1 MKARLFTLAA
11 VAATTLLSQGVA
23 QSDSLERALADL
35 NSGLVAPAGNA
46 GVTWGGDFRLRN
58 NWDDNGTD
66 TNNRDFDTRMRL
78 TASFNITEDSSAFVG
93 FNGSE
98 SWGSDTTD
106 PSTFLA
112 PHNQGDN
119 VENTSTRVDR
129 AYVTVNNLMGDG
141 GSMKA
146 GRDYYTFGSG
156 RIIGSS
162 DWNNNPSSH
171 SGAWYSHDMG
181 GMNMNF
187 AMLNQAAGETG
198 AGDAG
203 DDMLYVLSM
212 DYALDTGAALGV
224 INMTPYA
231 IRMEADDSANWK
243 GASLAGSV
251 LGFGYDAEYTQYD
264 QGDTSGTAWAIST
277 SIDLNV
283 LASLPGISNGGVDIS
298 MSSADTDFDTSGPIT
313 HGVGGFGD
321 RANGGAWDNGNDITT
336 IGLNFSPAE
345 GWGGR
350 IAFNDV
356 TSDGDDY
363 KETDV
368 SLNHDFNGNVAG
380 WFGYAMINPD
390 GGDDEVT
397 FWTTLSVSF

>member
-1 MKARLFTLAA
+1 MKVRLFTLAA

-58 NWDDNGTD
+58 EWTD
-66 TNNRDFDTRMRL
+66 TDTDINDNRDFDARMRL
-78 TASFNITEDSSAFVG
+78 TASFNITEDSSAFAG
-93 FNGSE
+93 FAGTE
-98 SWGSDTTD
+98 HWGDHLS
-106 PSTFLA
+106 
-112 PHNQGDN
+112 
-119 VENTSTRVDR
+119 NTAWDLDR
-129 AYVTVNNLMGDG
+129 AYFTVNNLMGDG

-146 GRDYYTFGSG
+146 GRDYYTYGSG

-162 DWNNNPSSH
+162 DWADAPSSH
-171 SGAWYSHDMG
+171 SGIWYSHDMG

-187 AMLNQAAGETG
+187 AMLNNGDGENGQTG
-198 AGDAG
+198 G

-212 DYALDTGAALGV
+212 DYALDLGASLGV
-224 INMTPYA
+224 INMTPYVM
-231 IRMEADDSANWK
+231 RDEGVDNDNWK
-243 GASLAGSV
+243 GASLAGS
-251 LGFGYDAEYTQYD
+251 LMGFGYDAEYAKYEGGN
-264 QGDTSGTAWAIST
+264 GDEGTAWAVST
-277 SIDLNV
+277 SIDLAV
-283 LASLPGISNGGVDIS
+283 LSSLPGISNGGVDIS
-298 MSSADTDFDTSGPIT
+298 MSSSDDEFDTNGPVT

-321 RANGGAWDNGNDITT
+321 HSSGGAWAGGTDITT

-356 TSDGDDY
+356 DGAKSY

-368 SLNHDFNGNVAG
+368 SVSHDFGGNVSG
-380 WFGYAMINPD
+380 WFGYAMINEED
-390 GGDDEVT
+390 ADDAVT
-397 FWTTLSVSF
+397 FWTTMSVSF

>member
-23 QSDSLERALADL
+23 QSDSLERSLADL

-78 TASFNITEDSSAFVG
+78 TASFNITEDSSAFAG

-98 SWGSDTTD
+98 AWGGLDEGFF
-106 PSTFLA
+106 PA
-112 PHNQGDN
+112 PGAT
-119 VENTSTRVDR
+119 NTATRVDR

-156 RIIGSS
+156 RITGSS
-162 DWNNNPSSH
+162 DWADNPSTH
-171 SGAWYSHDMG
+171 SGVWYSHDMG

-187 AMLNQAAGETG
+187 AMLNQLDGENT
-198 AGDAG
+198 ADG
-203 DDMLYVLSM
+203 DDMLYTLSM
-212 DYALDTGAALGV
+212 DYSLDTGALGT

-231 IRMEADDSANWK
+231 VRNEADDSQNWK
-243 GASLAGSV
+243 GAHLSGSV
-251 LGFGYDAEYTQYD
+251 MGFGYDAEYTQYD
-264 QGDTSGTAWAIST
+264 QADTSGTAWAIST
-277 SIDLNV
+277 SIELDV
-283 LASLPGISNGGVDIS
+283 LSSLPGISNGGVDIS
-298 MSSADTDFDTSGPIT
+298 MSNADTDFDTAGAIT

-321 RANGGAWDNGNDITT
+321 RSGGGAWDNGADITT

-356 TSDGDDY
+356 TADNGDY

-380 WFGYAMINPD
+380 WFGYAMVNPGD
-390 GGDDEVT
+390 GSEDEVT

>member
-23 QSDSLERALADL
+23 QSDSLERSLADL

-58 NWDDNGTD
+58 NWDDNRTNAD
-66 TNNRDFDTRMRL
+66 ATNNRDFDTRMRL
-78 TASFNITEDSSAFVG
+78 TASFNITEDSSAFAG
-93 FNGSE
+93 FNGTE
-98 SWGSDTTD
+98 HWGDVGT
-106 PSTFLA
+106 
-112 PHNQGDN
+112 
-119 VENTSTRVDR
+119 NTPTAIDR

-156 RIIGSS
+156 RITGSS
-162 DWNNNPSSH
+162 DWADNPSTH
-171 SGAWYSHDMG
+171 SGVWYSHDMG

-187 AMLNQAAGETG
+187 AMLNQNFGENG
-198 AGDAG
+198 VDA
-203 DDMLYVLSM
+203 DDMQYVLSM
-212 DYALDTGAALGV
+212 DYALDAGAALGV

-231 IRMEADDSANWK
+231 MRLEADDSQNWK
-243 GASLAGSV
+243 GANLSGSIM
-251 LGFGYDAEYTQYD
+251 GFGYDAEYAQYD

-277 SIDLNV
+277 SIDLDV
-283 LASLPGISNGGVDIS
+283 LSSLPGISNGGVDIS
-298 MSSADTDFDTSGPIT
+298 MSSADTDFATNGAIT

-321 RANGGAWDNGNDITT
+321 RSGGAAWDNGNDITT

-356 TSDGDDY
+356 DSDGFDY

-380 WFGYAMINPD
+380 WFGYAMINPGD
-390 GGDDEVT
+390 GGEDEVT